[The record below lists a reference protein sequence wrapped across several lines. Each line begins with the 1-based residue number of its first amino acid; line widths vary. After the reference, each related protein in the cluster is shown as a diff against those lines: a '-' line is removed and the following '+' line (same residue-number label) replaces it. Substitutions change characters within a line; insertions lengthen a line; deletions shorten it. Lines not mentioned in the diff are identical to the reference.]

1 MKKTLGL
8 LLLCLALALSGVLTA
23 CGGGDGATTPAAT
36 QPTTPATT
44 QPTSPAT
51 SEPTSTAPT
60 QTSQGPV
67 ESPFSDIPI
76 YPGAEAAIED
86 YANLELSG
94 GQMGDGSFEAHYYKV
109 NGASIE
115 DIMDYYKDE
124 MPNNG
129 WMFIAEVE
137 LQEDMIGTSTMYM
150 KDNYTVMIYAFEDT
164 EGIADADL
172 ILGIMK
178 MSS

>member
-1 MKKTLGL
+1 MKKTYSL
-8 LLLCLALALSGVLTA
+8 LLLCLVLALSGLLTA
-23 CGGGDGATTPAAT
+23 CGGGDGG
-36 QPTTPATT
+36 TTPATT

-51 SEPTSTAPT
+51 TQPSSPTSTQPSSTAPP

-86 YANLELSG
+86 YAVIGAELG
-94 GQMGDGSFEAHYYKV
+94 GGSSIEAYYYKV
-109 NGASIE
+109 NGVSID

-124 MPNNG
+124 MPNYG
-129 WMFIAEVE
+129 WVFIAEVA
-137 LQEDMIGTSTMYM
+137 LQEEMVGTSSMYM
-150 KDNYTVMIYAFEDT
+150 KDNYTAMIYAFEDV